1 MPVSVDQLKAIMPLT
16 KRADE
21 FTGPLNAAM
30 TFIDVN
36 TPLRQAMFLA
46 QVAHESTQLNR
57 LVENLNYSAAG
68 LLATFPK
75 RFDKAAAKT
84 YERQPEKIANRA
96 YASRLG
102 NASEASG
109 DGWKYRGRGLIQVT
123 GKDNY
128 QDCAKTLNVD
138 LINSPAMLEMAEF
151 AAQSAAWFWRK
162 NSLNKFADS
171 GDLVTCTERING
183 GQNGLDARE
192 VYYEHAKSV
201 LGA

>member
-1 MPVSVDQLKAIMPLT
+1 MSVTLDQLKAIMPLT

-21 FTGPLNAAM
+21 FVGPLNAAM
-30 TFIDVN
+30 AFIEVN

-75 RFDKAAAKT
+75 YFDKAAAKA

-102 NASEASG
+102 NGKEPSG

-123 GKDNY
+123 GKANY
-128 QDCAKTLNVD
+128 KDCADTLNMD
-138 LINSPAMLEMAEF
+138 LVNSPAMLEMAEF

-162 NSLNKFADS
+162 HSLNKLADS

-192 VYYEHAKSV
+192 VFYEHAKAV